1 LSHIIFI
8 LVRVSHIVLKIGVS
22 IYYFDKGKSYEVEDA
37 YAGSRFYRYFMING
51 CQFSVD
57 KLTDY
62 DQVYVYNFFYTER
75 EYRKLKLDKLNKI

>member
-1 LSHIIFI
+1 MSHIIFI
-8 LVRVSHIVLKIGVS
+8 LVRVSHIVLKI
-22 IYYFDKGKSYEVEDA
+22 
-37 YAGSRFYRYFMING
+37 GSRFYRYFMING

>member
-1 LSHIIFI
+1 M
-8 LVRVSHIVLKIGVS
+8 VLIAKETFVQVNDKLWFV
-22 IYYFDKGKSYEVEDA
+22 YFDKGKSYEVS
-37 YAGSRFYRYFMING
+37 SRSFYYFMING